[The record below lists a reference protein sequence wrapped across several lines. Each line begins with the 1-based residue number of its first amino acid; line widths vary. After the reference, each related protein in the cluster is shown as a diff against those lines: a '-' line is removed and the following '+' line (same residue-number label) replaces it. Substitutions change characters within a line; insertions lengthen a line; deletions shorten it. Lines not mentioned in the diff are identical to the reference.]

1 MSSEEVENEYHRL
14 VRLLIDCYG
23 GLLGFDDKL
32 VAEYYFIGFCRY
44 YVRQTEDR
52 PDQLR
57 EYVRTASS
65 QHPVSPSQHPVSPAS
80 YPITPSVDVKEHPNP
95 TISQDLFATEE
106 LSPPTQ
112 LHDTPQHLMQSGQ
125 QFSTAT
131 PSPISNPGQ
140 SQDTPLHL
148 IQYGQQISTATPSP
162 LSNPGPSQDT
172 PQHLIQYGQQLS
184 TATPSPITSDS
195 TP

>member
-1 MSSEEVENEYHRL
+1 MSSEEFENKYHRL
-14 VRLLIDCYG
+14 VRLLVDCYG
-23 GLLGFDDKL
+23 GLLGFNDKL

-44 YVRQTEDR
+44 YVMQTVDR

-57 EYVRTASS
+57 EYVRTASA
-65 QHPVSPSQHPVSPAS
+65 QHPVSAAS
-80 YPITPSVDVKEHPNP
+80 YPTTPSVDVKEHPNP
-95 TISQDLFATEE
+95 TIISQDLFA
-106 LSPPTQ
+106 TQ

-131 PSPISNPGQ
+131 PSPLPSPGP
-140 SQDTPLHL
+140 SQDTTLHL

-162 LSNPGPSQDT
+162 LSNPGPCQDT
-172 PQHLIQYGQQLS
+172 PLHLNQYGKQLS